1 MVTFLL
7 VSWHTPADCPTHNE
21 TSRKSMAE
29 YMSKAAEL
37 LTKHGVKMVGSWH
50 VYGEHWTVM
59 AFDAPSFEA
68 MQALLMEPEMMSITN
83 WQTME
88 LKAAMTLEETW
99 KMVQAQ

>member
-1 MVTFLL
+1 
-7 VSWHTPADCPTHNE
+7 
-21 TSRKSMAE
+21 
-29 YMSKAAEL
+29 
-37 LTKHGVKMVGSWH
+37 
-50 VYGEHWTVM
+50 VM